1 MTRISF
7 VTDKFL
13 MTPDADGGEQAMSS
27 LKSSSLLA
35 KLNCT
40 MC

>member
-13 MTPDADGGEQAMSS
+13 MTPDADGVESKD